1 MFLGGGNTPEHYDHA
16 TTDAD
21 PSELFE
27 RKEAE
32 GLLHGLLGQ
41 MSEVRR
47 TTFILFEIEGY
58 SGEEIADMQ
67 GIPLNTVWTRLHHA
81 RKEFLRLVSE
91 SGHARSVK

>member
-1 MFLGGGNTPEHYDHA
+1 LGGGSAPDHYDSA
-16 TTDAD
+16 VSDTND
-21 PSELFE
+21 PGELYE

-32 GLLHGLLGQ
+32 GLLRGLLGK

-58 SGEEIADMQ
+58 SGEEIAEMQ

-81 RKEFLRLVSE
+81 RKEFVRLVAE
-91 SGHARSVK
+91 SGHAGSAL